1 MKYIVV
7 LGDGMA
13 DYKIERLDNKTPLE
27 YAETPNID
35 ALAKQ
40 SEIGLCRTV
49 PQELKP
55 GSDVANLSVLGYDPR
70 TCYTGRS
77 PLEAVSM
84 GVTLK
89 DTDVTMRCNLV
100 TLSDEENFEDK
111 HMIDYSA
118 GEISTE
124 EAHVL
129 IEYLAQ
135 HLQGDGLS
143 LHAGIS
149 YRHLLV
155 MEHGKTGNELTPP
168 HDITGKPVRGHLPQG
183 PAAETLLGVMKLA
196 AKLLKGHPVNHARI
210 AAGKKPAN
218 AVWFW
223 GEGTRPKLE
232 NFESKFG
239 VKGAI
244 ISAVD
249 LIKGIGLLSGMRVLN
264 VDGATGNYDTNFAG
278 KANAALDALKDADLV
293 YIHMEAPD
301 ECGHQGDVEHKVY
314 SIEQIDSKVV
324 GPIVNRLREQGEPF
338 NLLLCP
344 DHPTPIAVRTH
355 VSDPVPY
362 LLYRCGG
369 KGCGAQRYDEDSA
382 KSTGIFVENGYELMQ
397 KLLDK

>member
-1 MKYIVV
+1 M
-7 LGDGMA
+7 
-13 DYKIERLDNKTPLE
+13 
-27 YAETPNID
+27 
-35 ALAKQ
+35 
-40 SEIGLCRTV
+40 
-49 PQELKP
+49 
-55 GSDVANLSVLGYDPR
+55 
-70 TCYTGRS
+70 
-77 PLEAVSM
+77 
-84 GVTLK
+84 
-89 DTDVTMRCNLV
+89 
-100 TLSDEENFEDK
+100 
-111 HMIDYSA
+111 
-118 GEISTE
+118 
-124 EAHVL
+124 L

-135 HLQGDGLS
+135 HQQRDGLT

-278 KANAALDALKDADLV
+278 KANAALDALKDVILPEPLEELYYYILSDLSEYLSFAV
-293 YIHMEAPD
+293 GSDGLVSSDSTLFMYYRRLAQEQAEEARLTSR
-301 ECGHQGDVEHKVY
+301 ELAAKINAFAAQG
-314 SIEQIDSKVV
+314 
-324 GPIVNRLREQGEPF
+324 R
-338 NLLLCP
+338 
-344 DHPTPIAVRTH
+344 A
-355 VSDPVPY
+355 
-362 LLYRCGG
+362 
-369 KGCGAQRYDEDSA
+369 
-382 KSTGIFVENGYELMQ
+382 
-397 KLLDK
+397 